1 MKKTVTSLMLV
12 AMATALYAQNPDG
25 LKQVMSAEKYSD
37 AKELVK
43 GAEGTMTNAE
53 KAKAYNKL
61 VDLALAE
68 SNKAE
73 EKALKAQVAQDATE
87 TAAQNTKKAKAA
99 YNALQAAFKCNEYDQ
114 QPNDKGKVSP
124 KFQSKNAD
132 RLLIV
137 RNSLI
142 NPALDAYNAKDY
154 TSAKKYFGA
163 FVEARQ
169 NSLFEKADFSKEQN
183 YGQVAYYASLAAF
196 LDKDY
201 KKASQ
206 YADIAIASGE
216 AEPAKDAINI
226 KINALTSQAQDGKI
240 SKDKLEKQLKE
251 FYDKNP
257 DNETVFSTLYNT
269 YSENGK
275 KDQAEALISSRLANN
290 PTDVMANAL
299 KGQTA
304 QNAEDFATAIEAYN
318 NALKAKPDFLAVK
331 TNIGI
336 CYLTRAANAADKN
349 TNDRGQLKADAKPAI
364 VADLNEAKKIFEEV
378 KAADPDQAQAKW
390 SFALER
396 TNYILENIK

>member
-43 GAEGTMTNAE
+43 GAEGTMTNVE

-73 EKALKAQVAQDATE
+73 EKALKAQVAQNATE
-87 TAAQNTKKAKAA
+87 MAAQNTKKAKAA